1 VSGEL
6 VEVTLP
12 KFGWTMTSATVA
24 GWLKSVGDRVEEG
37 ESLYSVVTE
46 KVDVEVASPVSG
58 ILKEIVALEG
68 AEVPVGGL
76 VARIDES
83 T

>member
-1 VSGEL
+1 L
-6 VEVTLP
+6 VDVNLP
-12 KFGWTMTSATVA
+12 KFGWTMTSATVS

-37 ESLYSVVTE
+37 EYLYTVVTE

-58 ILKEIVALEG
+58 VLREIVAPEG
-68 AEVPVGGL
+68 AEVPIGGL